1 MKKVKAVKDKE
12 EKPVTD
18 DLLLG
23 YKFDY
28 RLASPNRFASR
39 AQNLVVILDPDVA
52 VVFKTTE
59 SVNSALRALIAVA
72 ADVSKR

>member
-18 DLLLG
+18 DLLLE

>member
-12 EKPVTD
+12 EEPGTD
-18 DLLLG
+18 DLLPE

-39 AQNLVVILDPDVA
+39 VQSPVVILDPDVA

-72 ADVSKR
+72 ADVPKR